1 LCNLHVDFITYS
13 EKEILS
19 RIEMVKKLQR
29 CLEAAFTELLVNSG
43 RLTMMV
49 VMNLE
54 RVGSIWQKPVLTY
67 ATVSLDECFIRFLAK
82 LLVVIEALSC
92 PNQSVA
98 LHHSSKLHKLIRI
111 RHNTSR
117 KEKWSIGM
125 C

>member
-1 LCNLHVDFITYS
+1 MCNLHVDFITYS

-98 LHHSSKLHKLIRI
+98 LHHSSFVTVFFFK
-111 RHNTSR
+111 
-117 KEKWSIGM
+117 
-125 C
+125 